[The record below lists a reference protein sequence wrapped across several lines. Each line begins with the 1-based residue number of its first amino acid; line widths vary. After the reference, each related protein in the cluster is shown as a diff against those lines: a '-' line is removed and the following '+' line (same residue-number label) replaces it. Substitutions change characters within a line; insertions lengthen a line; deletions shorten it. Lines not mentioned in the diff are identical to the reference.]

1 MANFHFIEDP
11 TALSIIQTILDL
23 AGPNYNAP
31 YDSDSQP
38 NNANE
43 RNNETLI
50 QYQLPGGSELKGYA
64 EPASSQNM
72 GSAINSM
79 LAALAP
85 FISAYGLILPILGV
99 IRGLIEIMCAMMNPF
114 AVIAAVIRLFV
125 KWIPPFIS
133 LFPPF
138 AGIVIILSTIK
149 AILAIVFFI
158 LTEVVPTVQLII
170 NNIRA
175 MVDAFGPNGNEQQIA
190 ASVEKLE
197 RVLEDLAN
205 RFGLLGILLPLLE
218 LILLLLGLVTGFPC
232 SGGKRSDC
240 SRGSLPRGAD
250 ENFPCDESDTTN
262 ECPGV
267 LKDPP
272 EGRALLLPSFFG
284 DSIPFFAYTVITL
297 TGNSRLPE
305 IRPYLQDFKSQ
316 LDPQLDEPVDE
327 ASPFGG
333 DGNSAHFDLEITDRR
348 GNTIS
353 SPIAG
358 IRGNII
364 ITINP
369 ILITKIGLVDYKIV
383 PNYPM
388 LIGRNIIG
396 VGCHPDVET
405 VIFQLQSRLGDTELS
420 ALDKNPE
427 ARNLLG
433 DVQDLNEDLN
443 GSLDRLRAI
452 TEEIADA
459 TPDPV
464 VGFEPFVDRAQDE
477 QDFLVDRL
485 FNFQSDLKNTM
496 NAIISR
502 STDRVA
508 SELEVDKNIVKAGGG
523 DNIATVIVTP
533 RDFTGSAIARNI
545 PDDVDVAVEIFTN
558 FGTLANQQRNNSTGQ
573 ITAELSSPFPGVA
586 TISAKVNQDFI
597 TTFDGNNEVVK
608 ELEVQFVA
616 DSILPKRRKISRVG
630 QTTKAATGSGS
641 DREPGGR

>member
-1 MANFHFIEDP
+1 MVNIHFIEDP
-11 TALSIIQTILDL
+11 TALSIIQTILEL

-31 YDSDSQP
+31 YDSDTQP

-79 LAALAP
+79 LAVVAP

-138 AGIVIILSTIK
+138 AGIIIILSTIK

-158 LTEVVPTVQLII
+158 MTEIVPTVQLII
-170 NNIRA
+170 SCIKELSGIPASASIEERQAIIQNC
-175 MVDAFGPNGNEQQIA
+175 QQMI
-190 ASVEKLE
+190 EK
-197 RVLEDLAN
+197 VITDLAN
-205 RFGLLGILLPLLE
+205 RFGILALLLPLLE
-218 LILLLLGLVTGFPC
+218 LIFLLLGLVTGFPC

-240 SRGSLPRGAD
+240 SRGSLPRGGD
-250 ENFPCDESDTTN
+250 ENYPCDESDTTN
-262 ECPGV
+262 ECPQV

-272 EGRALLLPSFFG
+272 QGSAILIPSFFG
-284 DSIPFFAYTVITL
+284 DSIPFFAYLVITL
-297 TGNSRLPE
+297 DGNARIPE
-305 IRPYLQDFKSQ
+305 IRPFLQDFKSQ

-333 DGNSAHFDLEITDRR
+333 DGNTAHFNLEITDKR
-348 GNTIS
+348 GNTIT
-353 SPIAG
+353 SPIAKTY
-358 IRGNII
+358 GNVIV
-364 ITINP
+364 TINP

-388 LIGRNIIG
+388 LVGRNIIG
-396 VGCHPDVET
+396 VGCHPDVEA
-405 VIFQLQSRLGDTELS
+405 VISQLQARMGDTELS

-427 ARNLLG
+427 AANLLG
-433 DVQDLNEDLN
+433 DVNDLNDDLD
-443 GSLDRLRAI
+443 GSIARLRTLNNNDLPNPAI
-452 TEEIADA
+452 PIDTVIS
-459 TPDPV
+459 
-464 VGFEPFVDRAQDE
+464 GFQEE
-477 QDFLVDRL
+477 QDFLINRL
-485 FNFQSDLKNTM
+485 FGFQNDLKTIM
-496 NAIISR
+496 NAVIAR
-502 STDRVA
+502 STDRVT
-508 SELEVDKNIVKAGGG
+508 SELAVDKNIVKAGGG

-533 RDFTGSAIARNI
+533 RDFTGATIAKNI
-545 PDDVDVAVEIFTN
+545 PDGVDVAVDIFTD
-558 FGTLANQQRNNSTGQ
+558 FGTLANQQRNNATGQ

-597 TTFDGNNEVVK
+597 TTFDGNTEVVK
-608 ELEVQFVA
+608 ELEVQFIA
-616 DSILPKRRKISRVG
+616 DSILPKRRKVSRVG
-630 QTTKAATGSGS
+630 QTTKSATGSSS

>member
-99 IRGLIEIMCAMMNPF
+99 IRGIIEIMCAMMNPF

-158 LTEVVPTVQLII
+158 LTEVVPTIQLII
-170 NNIRA
+170 NNILDL
-175 MVDAFGPNGNEQQIA
+175 VEAFGPNGNIQQVTGGI
-190 ASVEKLE
+190 EKLQ
-197 RVLEDLAN
+197 RVIKDLAN

-262 ECPGV
+262 ECPDL
-267 LKDPP
+267 LKNLP
-272 EGRALLLPSFFG
+272 EGQALILPSFFG
-284 DSIPFFAYTVITL
+284 DSIPFFAYTIITL

-305 IRPYLQDFKSQ
+305 LQPFLQDLKSQ

-327 ASPFGG
+327 ASPYGG
-333 DGNSAHFDLEITDRR
+333 DGNSAHFILEITDKR
-348 GNTIS
+348 GNVTE
-353 SPIAG
+353 SPIVSV
-358 IRGNII
+358 RGNIVL
-364 ITINP
+364 TINP
-369 ILITKIGLVDYKIV
+369 VLIGKIGFVDYKV
-383 PNYPM
+383 RPNYPM
-388 LIGRNIIG
+388 LVARNIIG

-405 VIFQLQSRLGDTELS
+405 VINQLQQRLGDTELS

-427 ARNLLG
+427 ARNILR
-433 DVQDLNEDLN
+433 DVQDLNDDLN
-443 GSLDRLRAI
+443 GSIDRLTGI
-452 TEEIADA
+452 VDEIEDA
-459 TPDPV
+459 APNLQPLA
-464 VGFEPFVDRAQDE
+464 DRAQEE

-485 FNFQSDLKNTM
+485 INFSEDMKNIM
-496 NAIISR
+496 NAVLSR
-502 STDRVA
+502 STDRVT

-533 RDFTGSAIARNI
+533 RDFTGAAIARNI
-545 PDDVDVAVEIFTN
+545 PDGVDVSVDIFTTL
-558 FGTLANQQRNNSTGQ
+558 GTLANQQRNNSTGQ

-586 TISAKVNQDFI
+586 TVTAKVNQDFI
-597 TTFDGNNEVVK
+597 TTFDGNDEVVK

-616 DSILPKRRKISRVG
+616 DSVLPKRRKVSRVG
-630 QTTKAATGSGS
+630 QTTKSPTGSGS